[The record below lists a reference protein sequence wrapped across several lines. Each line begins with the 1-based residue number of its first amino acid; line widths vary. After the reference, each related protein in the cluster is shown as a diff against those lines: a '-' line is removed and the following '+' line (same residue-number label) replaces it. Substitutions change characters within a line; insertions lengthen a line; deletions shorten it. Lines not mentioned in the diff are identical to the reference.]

1 MNDHPAARLEQ
12 LGLTLPAVSE
22 DPKYTSWRASRS
34 GAISIAGQLP
44 YRDGALPAVGTVG
57 GEVDVETARDL
68 MRIATLNALAVAAQ
82 AVGGLERV
90 RVIQMLA
97 FVASTPDFGR
107 QSDVADAGSELLVQ
121 VLGEHG
127 RHARTA
133 IGVAALPRTSPV
145 EVQLQVEAADAD
157 VD

>member
-1 MNDHPAARLEQ
+1 VSDSPATRLEKF
-12 LGLTLPAVSE
+12 GITLPEVRE

-34 GAISIAGQLP
+34 GVISVAGQLP
-44 YRDGALPAVGTVG
+44 YRDGSLPAVGVVG
-57 GEVDVETARDL
+57 GDVEVEAARDL

-82 AVGGLERV
+82 AVGSLERV
-90 RVIQMLA
+90 RVLQMLA

-121 VLGEHG
+121 VLGENG

-145 EVQLQVEAADAD
+145 EVQLQVEATD
-157 VD
+157 